1 MTTTTTTTMMKT
13 KRRKRPKRESRH
25 RSFFFCLP
33 LVLFFYFVGA
43 KTTTKTTRFFGVEG
57 KEAKVKPSEE
67 DFGAILISEIMYN
80 PIKTKSSKSSS
91 PEVTTDDT
99 EKKASGEWVEF
110 LNPSGTDEVDVS
122 GWFFSDEKN
131 LAGSS
136 ASMFQ
141 FPSNT
146 TIKPKERIVV
156 AKNLTKFEIA
166 YGENEGASNVVE
178 DAELPFKLNNKGEK
192 LLLLNAKKEIVHEVE
207 YNDKAPWPIVFAGYS
222 IELTSQKSDA
232 NDPFSWV
239 SSLTFGGTPGR
250 ENSVELVNK
259 LVNN

>member
-1 MTTTTTTTMMKT
+1 MTTRTRTTRTTMKTT
-13 KRRKRPKRESRH
+13 KRRRSHHRPK
-25 RSFFFCLP
+25 FVFCLP
-33 LVLFFYFVGA
+33 FVLFFYFGA
-43 KTTTKTTRFFGVEG
+43 KTTTKTTRFFEVEG
-57 KEAKVKPSEE
+57 KEAKGGVKPSEE

-80 PIKTKSSKSSS
+80 PIKTKSSESSS

-131 LAGSS
+131 LAKS
-136 ASMFQ
+136 SMFQ

-156 AKNLTKFEIA
+156 AKNVTKFEIA
-166 YGENEGASNVVE
+166 YGENEGASNVVK
-178 DAELPFKLNNKGEK
+178 DAALPFRLNNKGEK

>member
-1 MTTTTTTTMMKT
+1 MKT
-13 KRRKRPKRESRH
+13 KRRRSHHRPK
-25 RSFFFCLP
+25 FFFCLP

-43 KTTTKTTRFFGVEG
+43 KTTTKTTRFFFEVEG

-131 LAGSS
+131 LMAS
-136 ASMFQ
+136 SMFQ

-156 AKNLTKFEIA
+156 AKNVTKFEIA
-166 YGENEGASNVVE
+166 YGENEGASNVVK
-178 DAELPFKLNNKGEK
+178 DAALPFKLNNKGEK

-222 IELTSQKSDA
+222 IELTSQMSDA

-250 ENSVELVNK
+250 ENSVELVNE

>member
-1 MTTTTTTTMMKT
+1 
-13 KRRKRPKRESRH
+13 
-25 RSFFFCLP
+25 
-33 LVLFFYFVGA
+33 
-43 KTTTKTTRFFGVEG
+43 
-57 KEAKVKPSEE
+57 
-67 DFGAILISEIMYN
+67 MYN
-80 PIKTKSSKSSS
+80 PIKTKSSESSS

-131 LAGSS
+131 LMAS
-136 ASMFQ
+136 SMFQ

-146 TIKPKERIVV
+146 TIKPKERIV
-156 AKNLTKFEIA
+156 
-166 YGENEGASNVVE
+166 GASNVVK
-178 DAELPFKLNNKGEK
+178 DADLPFKLNNKGEK

>member
-1 MTTTTTTTMMKT
+1 MTTRTRTTTTMKT
-13 KRRKRPKRESRH
+13 KRRRSHHRPK
-25 RSFFFCLP
+25 FFFCLP

-43 KTTTKTTRFFGVEG
+43 KTTTKTTRFFEVEG

-80 PIKTKSSKSSS
+80 PIKTKSSESSS

-131 LAGSS
+131 LMAS
-136 ASMFQ
+136 SMFQ

-156 AKNLTKFEIA
+156 AKNVTKFEIA
-166 YGENEGASNVVE
+166 YGENEGASNVVK

-192 LLLLNAKKEIVHEVE
+192 LLLLKAKKEIVHEVE

-222 IELTSQKSDA
+222 IELTSQKSEA

-250 ENSVELVNK
+250 KNSVELVNK

>member
-1 MTTTTTTTMMKT
+1 MTTRTRTTRTPTMKTT
-13 KRRKRPKRESRH
+13 KRRRSHHRPK
-25 RSFFFCLP
+25 FFFCLP
-33 LVLFFYFVGA
+33 LVLFFYFA
-43 KTTTKTTRFFGVEG
+43 KTTTKTTRFFFEVEG
-57 KEAKVKPSEE
+57 KEAKKVKPSEE

-80 PIKTKSSKSSS
+80 PIKTKSSESSS

-131 LAGSS
+131 LAKS
-136 ASMFQ
+136 SMFQ

-156 AKNLTKFEIA
+156 AKNVTKFEIA
-166 YGENEGASNVVE
+166 YGENEGASNVVK
-178 DAELPFKLNNKGEK
+178 DAALPFRLNNKGEK

>member
-1 MTTTTTTTMMKT
+1 MKTT
-13 KRRKRPKRESRH
+13 KRRRSHHRPK
-25 RSFFFCLP
+25 FFFCLP
-33 LVLFFYFVGA
+33 LVLFFYFDGA
-43 KTTTKTTRFFGVEG
+43 KTTTKTTRFFEVEG
-57 KEAKVKPSEE
+57 KEAKVKPSE

-80 PIKTKSSKSSS
+80 PIKSAKSSESSS

-131 LAGSS
+131 LAKSS
-136 ASMFQ
+136 MLQ

-156 AKNLTKFEIA
+156 AKNVTKFEIA
-166 YGENEGASNVVE
+166 YGENEGASNVVK
-178 DAELPFKLNNKGEK
+178 DAALPFKLNNKGEK

>member
-1 MTTTTTTTMMKT
+1 M
-13 KRRKRPKRESRH
+13 
-25 RSFFFCLP
+25 
-33 LVLFFYFVGA
+33 
-43 KTTTKTTRFFGVEG
+43 EG

-80 PIKTKSSKSSS
+80 PIKSAKSSESSSS

-146 TIKPKERIVV
+146 KIKAKEIIVV

-178 DAELPFKLNNKGEK
+178 DAELLFKLNNKGEK